1 MRSPVPLLALASA
14 LILAAGVRPS
24 PAKPAP
30 QPPAASGGLAVSSFT
45 LDNGLTVVLHE
56 DHAIPTVMVMMW
68 YRVGSK
74 DERAGKTGFAHLF
87 EHLMFKGS
95 KHVRDGLFDE
105 LLENAG
111 GWNNGTTSADRTNY
125 FEEVPSNQLEL
136 ALYLEA
142 DRMAGLWDAMDQK
155 VLDNQRD
162 VVKNERRQSYEDQPY
177 GLAELMVQQALWPPG
192 HGNHNLTI
200 GTMEDL
206 TAASLADVEAF
217 YRSYYVPNNAIL
229 VIGGDIDPARARAL
243 VTKYFGWM
251 PRRADPPHVELVG
264 QVEPRRG
271 ARELTTT
278 DDVQATK
285 VMMAWRSPTP
295 FTRGS
300 RDLEVAAQLLAGGKS
315 SRLHQILVFER
326 RLADSVIAYQNPEML
341 GGEMRIEVIA
351 RKDASITEIRTII
364 DAELTRLAT
373 EPPSTDELE
382 RARRIMEADSIE
394 SLQSLYR
401 RVAQLA
407 EYQAYTGTADQF
419 AADLKML
426 RTTTPA
432 GVRNAVRTWL
442 RPDARVVVTVTPG
455 PKAGADQGVA
465 R

>member
-1 MRSPVPLLALASA
+1 MRSHVPLLALASA

-30 QPPAASGGLAVSSFT
+30 RPPSTSGGLAVSSFT

-74 DERAGKTGFAHLF
+74 DEHAGKTGFAHLF

-95 KHVRDGLFDE
+95 KHVPDGMFDE

-142 DRMAGLWDAMDQK
+142 DRMAGLWEAMDQK

-229 VIGGDIDPARARAL
+229 VIGGDLDPVRTRAL
-243 VTKYFGWM
+243 VSKYFGWM

-264 QVEPRRG
+264 VVEPLRG

-315 SRLHQILVFER
+315 SRLNQTLVFER

-351 RKDASITEIRTII
+351 RKDASIAEIRKVI

-373 EPPSTDELE
+373 EPPSASELE
-382 RARRIMEADSIE
+382 RARRIMEADTIE

-407 EYQAYTGTADQF
+407 EYQAYTGTADHF
-419 AADLKML
+419 AADLAML
-426 RTTTPA
+426 RATTAA
-432 GVRNAVRTWL
+432 GVRDAVRTWL
-442 RPDARVVVTVTPG
+442 RLDARVVITVTPG
-455 PKAGADQGVA
+455 PKVGADQGGA